1 MIQSTEESYSYND
14 IPPELLK
21 AIKLAFNF
29 FDTNGTGKINP
40 KEIKSAMEYLKQDDQ
55 NPTVYQ
61 LISLLSES
69 EDSDEGIT
77 LDEFIKSIYKKLGD
91 NKSNKGIKRLFEMF
105 KDDPNIDSIDL
116 DSLKKISQQLEENLS
131 DEDLEEMMQRISKGQ
146 NRINF
151 QQFCNII
158 MEK

>member
-1 MIQSTEESYSYND
+1 
-14 IPPELLK
+14 
-21 AIKLAFNF
+21 
-29 FDTNGTGKINP
+29 
-40 KEIKSAMEYLKQDDQ
+40 
-55 NPTVYQ
+55 
-61 LISLLSES
+61 
-69 EDSDEGIT
+69 
-77 LDEFIKSIYKKLGD
+77 
-91 NKSNKGIKRLFEMF
+91 MF
-105 KDDPNIDSIDL
+105 KDDPNTDSIDL